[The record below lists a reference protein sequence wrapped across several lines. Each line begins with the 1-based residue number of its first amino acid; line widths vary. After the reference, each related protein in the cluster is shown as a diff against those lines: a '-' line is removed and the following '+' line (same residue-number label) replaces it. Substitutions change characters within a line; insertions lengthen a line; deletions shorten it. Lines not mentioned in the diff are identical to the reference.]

1 MRRQTIPV
9 VTAMKVGAVILLS
22 IYLIVTFVVLSN
34 IESTSSAVIPNIRG
48 APTKGFVATLRKKKI
63 LLEVTTI
70 GLFHYSLTEDLLDSF
85 RDLCEAGAI
94 VSLHIVSANCD
105 PNPKPEDPECPLYE
119 RAHDESTE
127 ENNYS
132 VERLD
137 QLNERLR
144 CRNTDGSLDVS
155 VHLVSPDWGKQT
167 INHHRRIF
175 YDNVDEG
182 YDVFIHTEEDTLIR
196 PTNILAFLE
205 EMEVLRQLVGT
216 DRITDYSIGFM
227 RYENEVSRDDRRR
240 VIWEFGWENEIGEN
254 EIEVVRNH
262 SGIEG
267 RYFFTPG
274 PFHHQGMFMATP
286 EQLLA
291 WKNRPPDCNFDKP
304 TREPAYHIER
314 TSGAV
319 NLYDPERCNVTQ
331 LIPLDSAEDF
341 LVHHLPDKNFER
353 AEWSETNN
361 LISTMEL
368 HKKRMKVLRDQNK
381 KVWVDRNGKYNGIK
395 MFLDEPDSEKF
406 LPYNLDS
413 YDQYV
418 SRGGTLADEE

>member
-1 MRRQTIPV
+1 MRRQTIQ
-9 VTAMKVGAVILLS
+9 VTTAIKIGGLTFLS
-22 IYLIVTFVVLSN
+22 IYYLVTFVVLWN
-34 IESTSSAVIPNIRG
+34 IESTSRTAIPNIRG
-48 APTKGFVATLRKKKI
+48 AQNKGFVATLRNKKI
-63 LLEVTTI
+63 LVEVTTI
-70 GLFHYSLTEDLLDSF
+70 GLFQYSLTEDLLDSF
-85 RDLCEAGAI
+85 RDLCETGAA
-94 VSLHIVSANCD
+94 VSLHIVTSNCD
-105 PNPKPEDPECPLYE
+105 PNPKPGDPECPLYE

-144 CRNTDGSLDVS
+144 CRDTDGSLDVS
-155 VHLVSPDWGKQT
+155 VHLVSPDWGKET

-175 YDNVDEG
+175 YENIDEG
-182 YDVFIHTEEDTLIR
+182 FDVFIHTEEDTLIR

-205 EMEVLRQLVGT
+205 EMEVLRQRVGT
-216 DRITDYSIGFM
+216 DRLTDYSIGFM

-240 VIWEFGWENEIGEN
+240 VIWEFDWEDK
-254 EIEVVRNH
+254 IEVLTNH

-267 RYFFTPG
+267 RYFSTPG

-291 WKNRPPDCNFDKP
+291 WKNRGPDCHFDKI
-304 TREPAYHIER
+304 TREPAYHRER
-314 TSGAV
+314 TGGAM

-331 LIPLDSAEDF
+331 LFPLESAEDF
-341 LVHHLPDKNFER
+341 LVHHLPNKNFER
-353 AEWSETNN
+353 TDN
-361 LISTMEL
+361 LISTMDL
-368 HKKRMKVLRDQNK
+368 HQKRMAVLRRQNK
-381 KVWVDRNGKYNGIK
+381 KVWVDRNGKYNGVK

-413 YDQYV
+413 YNEYV
-418 SRGGTLADEE
+418 SRGGMLPDEQIER

>member
-1 MRRQTIPV
+1 MRRRQTIK
-9 VTAMKVGAVILLS
+9 VTAALKVAAAILFS
-22 IYLIVTFVVLSN
+22 FTLIVDFLALSN
-34 IESTSSAVIPNIRG
+34 IESKSTTVIPDIRG
-48 APTKGFVATLRKKKI
+48 APNIGFVATLRKKKI

-70 GLFHYSLTEDLLDSF
+70 GLFQYSLTEDLLDSV
-85 RDLCEAGAI
+85 RDLCEAGAT
-94 VSLHIVSANCD
+94 VSLHIVTTNCD
-105 PNPKPEDPECPLYE
+105 PNPKPGDPECPLYE
-119 RAHDESTE
+119 RSHDSTTE

-144 CRNTDGSLDVS
+144 CRDTDGSLNVS

-167 INHHRRIF
+167 IDHHRRIF
-175 YDNVDEG
+175 YDHIDEG
-182 YDVFIHTEEDTLIR
+182 FDVFIHTEEDTLIR
-196 PTNILAFLE
+196 PTNILAFLD
-205 EMEVLRQLVGT
+205 EMEALRELVGT

-240 VIWEFGWENEIGEN
+240 IIWEFDWENK
-254 EIEVVRNH
+254 IEVVTNH

-267 RYFFTPG
+267 RYFLTPG

-291 WKNRPPDCNFDKP
+291 WKNRPPKCNFDKP
-304 TREPAYHIER
+304 TREPAYHRER
-314 TSGAV
+314 TSGAM

-331 LIPLDSAEDF
+331 LFPLDSAEDF
-341 LVHHLPDKNFER
+341 LVHHLPNKNFER
-353 AEWSETNN
+353 TGH
-361 LISTMEL
+361 LLSTMEL
-368 HKKRMKVLRDQNK
+368 HKKRMKVLSKQNK
-381 KVWVDRNGKYNGIK
+381 KVWVDRNGKYNGVR

-406 LPYNLDS
+406 LPYNLDL

-418 SRGGTLADEE
+418 RRGGILPDEE